1 MRFLEL
7 KIPPVALFLIA
18 LVMVNRLAQA
28 FMFADVAL
36 PFKYLVFAACFVL
49 SGVIGI
55 AGVVQFH
62 RAKTTVNPTKPHE
75 ASTVVDS
82 GIFHYSR
89 NPMYLALLLL
99 LLGFAYWHQNVA
111 SLLVVALFVI
121 YMNRFQIQPEER
133 VLERLFGRAYTDYK
147 ARVRRWI

>member
-28 FMFADVAL
+28 VLFADVAL
-36 PFKYLVFAACFVL
+36 PYKSLVFALCFVC

-55 AGVVQFH
+55 AGVVQFR
-62 RAKTTVNPTKPHE
+62 RAKTTVDPTRPHQ
-75 ASTVVDS
+75 ASTLVAS

-99 LLGFAYWHQNVA
+99 LFGFAYWHQNIA
-111 SLLVVALFVI
+111 SLLVVVLFVA
-121 YMNRFQIQPEER
+121 YMNRFQIEPEER
-133 VLERLFGRAYTDYK
+133 ILHRLFGDVYSDYK
-147 ARVRRWI
+147 TRVRRWL

>member
-1 MRFLEL
+1 MRYLEL

-28 FMFADVAL
+28 CRFADVML
-36 PFKYLVFAACFVL
+36 PYQYGVFAVCFVL
-49 SGVIGI
+49 SGMIGI
-55 AGVVQFH
+55 AGVVQFR

-99 LLGFAYWHQNVA
+99 LLGFAYWHQNGV
-111 SLLVVALFVI
+111 SLLVVGLFVI

-133 VLERLFGRAYTDYK
+133 VLTRLFGRAYTDYK